1 MNVTHSLPARTLR
14 IVLAMVCHPCRRPR
28 PGGPV
33 AVPREGCGHSHG
45 LLVILDPAR
54 PRPAP

>member
-28 PGGPV
+28 PG
-33 AVPREGCGHSHG
+33 EGCGHSHG